1 MRSEVKVTFPGSEP
15 VRIEF
20 TQADAM
26 SSEDARSWLDI
37 QFTELGCE
45 PVRPTGKV
53 LAVDKVVMVAEGA
66 GFAKFQDG
74 AWAKEF
80 ARAVGGALNRP
91 YVHVDVATMAV
102 SF

>member
-1 MRSEVKVTFPGSEP
+1 MRSEVKVTFPGAEP
-15 VRIEF
+15 VRIDF
-20 TQADAM
+20 TQAEAM
-26 SSEDARSWLDI
+26 SSEQARTWLDR
-37 QFTELGCE
+37 QFVELECE

-66 GFAKFQDG
+66 GLTKFQDG

>member
-1 MRSEVKVTFPGSEP
+1 M
-15 VRIEF
+15 
-20 TQADAM
+20 
-26 SSEDARSWLDI
+26 
-37 QFTELGCE
+37 
-45 PVRPTGKV
+45 
-53 LAVDKVVMVAEGA
+53 DKVVMVAEGA
-66 GFAKFQDG
+66 GAAKFQDP

>member
-1 MRSEVKVTFPGSEP
+1 MRSEVKVTFPGAEP
-15 VRIEF
+15 VRIEM
-20 TQADAM
+20 TQSDAM
-26 SSEDARSWLDI
+26 SSEDARSWLDR

-66 GFAKFQDG
+66 GAAKFQDA

-91 YVHVDVATMAV
+91 YVHVDVASMAV
-102 SF
+102 RF

>member
-1 MRSEVKVTFPGSEP
+1 MRSEVKVTFPGADP
-15 VRIEF
+15 VRIELASSE
-20 TQADAM
+20 QM
-26 SSEDARSWLDI
+26 SSEDARSWLDS
-37 QFTELGCE
+37 QFVELGCE

-66 GFAKFQDG
+66 GLAKFRDA

-91 YVHVDVATMAV
+91 YVHVDVATMAI

>member
-1 MRSEVKVTFPGSEP
+1 MRSEVKVTFPGAEP
-15 VRIEF
+15 VRIDF

-26 SSEDARSWLDI
+26 SSEDARAWLDG

-66 GFAKFQDG
+66 GLAKFQDP
-74 AWAKEF
+74 AWGREF
-80 ARAVGGALNRP
+80 ARAVSGALNRP
-91 YVHVDVATMAV
+91 YVHVDVSTMAV

>member
-1 MRSEVKVTFPGSEP
+1 MRSEVKVTFPGAEP
-15 VRIEF
+15 VRIDLAQNES
-20 TQADAM
+20 M
-26 SSEDARSWLDI
+26 SSEDARSWLDG
-37 QFTELGCE
+37 QFVELGCE

-66 GFAKFQDG
+66 GLSKFRDPT
-74 AWAKEF
+74 WAKEF

>member
-1 MRSEVKVTFPGSEP
+1 MRSEVKVTFPGAEP
-15 VRIEF
+15 VRIEL
-20 TQADAM
+20 TPSDAM
-26 SSEDARSWLDI
+26 SSEDARSWLDG

-66 GFAKFQDG
+66 GAAKFQDV

-80 ARAVGGALNRP
+80 GRAVGGALNRP
-91 YVHVDVATMAV
+91 YVHVDVASMAV

>member
-1 MRSEVKVTFPGSEP
+1 MRSEVKVTFPGTEP
-15 VRIEF
+15 VRIDL
-20 TQADAM
+20 TQAEQM
-26 SSEDARSWLDI
+26 SSEEARTWLDR

-66 GFAKFQDG
+66 GAAKFQDA

>member
-1 MRSEVKVTFPGSEP
+1 MRSEVKVTFSGAEP
-15 VRIEF
+15 VRIDF
-20 TQADAM
+20 TQTESM
-26 SSEDARSWLDI
+26 SSEEARNWLDR
-37 QFTELGCE
+37 QFVELECE

-66 GFAKFQDG
+66 GLAKFQDA

-91 YVHVDVATMAV
+91 YVHVDVSTMAV

>member
-1 MRSEVKVTFPGSEP
+1 MRSEVKVTFAGAEP
-15 VRIEF
+15 VRIDLA
-20 TQADAM
+20 QNDAM
-26 SSEDARSWLDI
+26 SSEDARSWLDG
-37 QFTELGCE
+37 QFVELGCE

-66 GFAKFQDG
+66 GFAKFQDST
-74 AWAKEF
+74 WAREF
-80 ARAVGGALNRP
+80 ARAVSGALNRP

>member
-1 MRSEVKVTFPGSEP
+1 MRSEVKVTFPGAEP
-15 VRIEF
+15 FRIDL
-20 TQADAM
+20 TQSDAM
-26 SSEDARSWLDI
+26 SSDDARSWLDR

-66 GFAKFQDG
+66 GAAKFQDP